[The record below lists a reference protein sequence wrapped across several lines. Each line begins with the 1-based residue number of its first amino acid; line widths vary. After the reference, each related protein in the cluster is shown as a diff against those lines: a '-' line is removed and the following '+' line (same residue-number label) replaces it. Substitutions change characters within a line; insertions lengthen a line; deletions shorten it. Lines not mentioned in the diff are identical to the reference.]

1 MCYSV
6 LKMAIYPPVCYNK
19 RKEKAHMEYMMNL
32 NDKQKEAALC
42 IEGPLLILAGAGSG
56 KTSTMVHRIAYLLRE
71 KGVLPGEI
79 LAVTFTN
86 KAAGEMR
93 DRVENLVGSVRGM
106 WILTFHSACLRIL
119 RNEADLIGYDK
130 NFTVYDPTDQ
140 KSVIRRCLKERN
152 FDDKKFSP
160 PYVLTVISNCKERD
174 ESPEQYRR
182 ENGGEYLN
190 DRLADLY
197 GDYEGVLKKNNAM
210 DFDDLLRNTVHL
222 FVDHPEIL
230 AKYQQ
235 RFTHIMVDEYQ
246 DTNYIQYRI
255 IKMLAEKHGNLCV
268 VGDDD
273 QCIYQWRGADIKN
286 ILSFE
291 KDFAGA
297 KVVKLEQ
304 NYRSDGHILAGAH
317 SVISNNRGRKDK
329 KLWTEKASGEK
340 IKYYRGDNEK
350 DEARFV
356 ASEVSR
362 LTKGLHGK
370 DDYRYKDF
378 VVLYR
383 TNAQSRT
390 FEEAFIRK
398 AIPYRILGG
407 TRYYERKEIK
417 DMMSYMRLVVNPGD
431 DLALGR
437 IINEPKRG
445 VGDRTLEKLQG
456 LSIDQ
461 KQSVLRTLENPET
474 LEVLPKK
481 ARKSVGEM
489 ALLLLALNEEQ
500 ENLRIIDIYDKLL
513 VGTGYLASLEQENT
527 VESEGRIENILEF
540 KSVIRQYEKEEE
552 EPSLSAF
559 LEKISLMAEV
569 DNLNSQEDAVILMT
583 LHSAKGLEFPVV
595 FIAGMENNLF
605 PGWRAFESQ
614 EKLEEE
620 RRLCYVGMTRA
631 EKKLYLLSAEVRTLY
646 GKTDFTKESMFL
658 KEIDPSL
665 IEGDGIYREKEER
678 KPAKLDGYSKE
689 VYRPFDGL
697 KYSKASSIEGGS
709 KKKLSAKDISCGDQ
723 VNHSKFGKGTVL
735 EVSGAT
741 ATVVFDSVGT
751 KKLAIDMAP
760 LEKL

>member
-1 MCYSV
+1 
-6 LKMAIYPPVCYNK
+6 
-19 RKEKAHMEYMMNL
+19 MEYMNNL

-42 IEGPLLILAGAGSG
+42 TEGPLLILAGAGSG
-56 KTSTMVHRIAYLLRE
+56 KTSTMTHRIAYLMQE

-93 DRVENLVGSVRGM
+93 DRVEALVGSVRGM

-119 RNEADLIGYDK
+119 RSEAELIGYNKD
-130 NFTVYDPTDQ
+130 FTVYDPTDQ
-140 KSVIRRCLKERN
+140 KAVIKRCLKDRN
-152 FDDKKFSP
+152 LDDKKFTP
-160 PYVLTVISNCKERD
+160 AYVLTVISKAKEKD
-174 ESPEQYRR
+174 KSPEQYRR

-197 GDYEGVLKKNNAM
+197 GDYEAVLKKNNAM

-222 FVDHPEIL
+222 FVRHKEIL
-230 AKYQQ
+230 AKYQNK
-235 RFTHIMVDEYQ
+235 FSYIMVDEYQ

-291 KDFAGA
+291 KDFPGA

-317 SVISNNRGRKDK
+317 SVISNNQGRKIK
-329 KLWTEKASGEK
+329 KLWTDKESGEK
-340 IKYYRGDNEK
+340 IKYYRGENEK
-350 DEARFV
+350 EEARFV

-362 LTKGLHGK
+362 ITKSTSTK
-370 DDYRYKDF
+370 DNYKYNDF

-398 AIPYRILGG
+398 EIPYRILGG
-407 TRYYERKEIK
+407 TRYYDRKEIK
-417 DMMSYMRLVVNPGD
+417 NMMAYMRLIVNPDD
-431 DLALGR
+431 DLALAR

-445 VGDRTLEKLQG
+445 IGEKTLEKIQDLALAQN
-456 LSIDQ
+456 
-461 KQSVLRTLENPET
+461 QSLLKTLYNPEARE
-474 LEVLPKK
+474 LLPSK
-481 ARKSVGEM
+481 AARSVGEM
-489 ALLLLALNEEQ
+489 AQLLLALNEEQ
-500 ENLRIIDIYDKLL
+500 ENLRIIDIYDRLL
-513 VGTGYLASLEQENT
+513 VGTGYLQTLELENT

-540 KSVIRQYEKEEE
+540 KSVIRQYENEEE
-552 EPSLSAF
+552 EPSLPAF

-569 DNLNSQEDAVILMT
+569 DNLNAKEDAVILMT

-595 FIAGMENNLF
+595 FITGMEDGLF
-605 PGWRAFESQ
+605 PGWRSFDSPETI
-614 EKLEEE
+614 EEE

-631 EKKLYLLSAEVRTLY
+631 EKKLYLLSAEVRTMY

-658 KEIDPSL
+658 KEIDPKL
-665 IEGDGIYREKEER
+665 IEGDGIYRQKKEQEPR
-678 KPAKLDGYSKE
+678 QRDGFAKE
-689 VYRPFDGL
+689 AYRPFDGL
-697 KYSKASSIEGGS
+697 RYSKAQSMESGG
-709 KKKLSAKDISCGDQ
+709 KKKLSAKDIANGDL
-723 VNHSKFGKGTVL
+723 VGHSKFGKGTVL
-735 EVSGAT
+735 EVTGST
-741 ATVVFDSVGT
+741 VTVVFDSVGT

>member
-1 MCYSV
+1 
-6 LKMAIYPPVCYNK
+6 
-19 RKEKAHMEYMMNL
+19 MEYMNNL

-42 IEGPLLILAGAGSG
+42 TEGPLLILAGAGSG
-56 KTSTMVHRIAYLLRE
+56 KTSTMTHRIAYLMRE

-93 DRVENLVGSVRGM
+93 DRVEALVGSVRGM

-119 RNEADLIGYDK
+119 RSEAELIGYSKD
-130 NFTVYDPTDQ
+130 FTVYDPTDQ
-140 KSVIRRCLKERN
+140 KAVIKRCLKDRN
-152 FDDKKFSP
+152 LDDKKFTP
-160 PYVLTVISNCKERD
+160 AYVLTVISNAKEKD
-174 ESPEQYRR
+174 KSPEQYRR

-197 GDYEGVLKKNNAM
+197 GDYEAVLKKNNAM

-222 FVDHPEIL
+222 FVKHKKIL
-230 AKYQQ
+230 AKYQNK
-235 RFTHIMVDEYQ
+235 FSYIMVDEYQ

-255 IKMLAEKHGNLCV
+255 IKMLAEEHGNLCV

-291 KDFAGA
+291 KDFSGA

-317 SVISNNRGRKDK
+317 SVISNNQGRKIK
-329 KLWTEKASGEK
+329 KLWTDKESGEK
-340 IKYYRGDNEK
+340 IKYYRGENEK
-350 DEARFV
+350 EEARFV

-362 LTKGLHGK
+362 ITKSTSTK
-370 DDYRYKDF
+370 DNYKYSDF

-398 AIPYRILGG
+398 EIPYRILGS
-407 TRYYERKEIK
+407 TRYYDRKEIK
-417 DMMSYMRLVVNPGD
+417 NMMAYMRLIVNPDD
-431 DLALGR
+431 DLALTR

-445 VGDRTLEKLQG
+445 IGEKTIEKIQG
-456 LSIDQ
+456 LALAQ
-461 KQSVLRTLENPET
+461 KQSLLATLYNPET
-474 LEVLPKK
+474 RELLPRK
-481 ARKSVGEM
+481 AAKSVGDM
-489 ALLLLALNEEQ
+489 AQLLLALNEEQ
-500 ENLRIIDIYDKLL
+500 ENLRIIDIYDRLL
-513 VGTGYLASLEQENT
+513 VGTGYLQNLEQENT

-540 KSVIRQYEKEEE
+540 KSVIRQYENEEE
-552 EPSLSAF
+552 EPSLPAF

-569 DNLNSQEDAVILMT
+569 DNLDAKEDAVILMT

-595 FIAGMENNLF
+595 FITGMEDGLF
-605 PGWRAFESQ
+605 PGWRSFDSPD
-614 EKLEEE
+614 KIEEE

-631 EKKLYLLSAEVRTLY
+631 EKKLYLLSAEVRTMY

-658 KEIDPSL
+658 KEIDPKL
-665 IEGDGIYREKEER
+665 IEGDGIYRQKKEQETKQR
-678 KPAKLDGYSKE
+678 DGFAKE

-697 KYSKASSIEGGS
+697 RYSKAQSMESGS
-709 KKKLSAKDISCGDQ
+709 KKKLSAKDISNGDL
-723 VNHSKFGKGTVL
+723 VGHSKFGKGTVL
-735 EVSGAT
+735 EVTGST
-741 ATVVFDSVGT
+741 VTVVFDSVGT
-751 KKLAIDMAP
+751 KKLVIDMAP

>member
-1 MCYSV
+1 
-6 LKMAIYPPVCYNK
+6 
-19 RKEKAHMEYMMNL
+19 MEYMNNL

-42 IEGPLLILAGAGSG
+42 TEGPLLILAGAGSG
-56 KTSTMVHRIAYLLRE
+56 KTSTMTHRIAYLMRE

-93 DRVENLVGSVRGM
+93 DRVEALVGSVRGM

-119 RNEADLIGYDK
+119 RSEAELIGYSKD
-130 NFTVYDPTDQ
+130 FTVYDPTDQ
-140 KSVIRRCLKERN
+140 KAVIKRCLKDRN
-152 FDDKKFSP
+152 LDDKKFTP
-160 PYVLTVISNCKERD
+160 AYVLTVISNAKEKD
-174 ESPEQYRR
+174 KSPEQYRR

-197 GDYEGVLKKNNAM
+197 GDYEAVLKKNNAM

-222 FVDHPEIL
+222 FVKHKKIL
-230 AKYQQ
+230 AKYQNK
-235 RFTHIMVDEYQ
+235 FSYIMVDEYQ

-255 IKMLAEKHGNLCV
+255 IKMLAEEHGNLCV

-291 KDFAGA
+291 KDFSGA

-317 SVISNNRGRKDK
+317 SVISNNQGRKIK
-329 KLWTEKASGEK
+329 KLWTDKESGEK
-340 IKYYRGDNEK
+340 IKYYRGENEK
-350 DEARFV
+350 EEARFV

-362 LTKGLHGK
+362 ITKSTSTK
-370 DDYRYKDF
+370 DNYKYSDF

-398 AIPYRILGG
+398 EIPYRILGS
-407 TRYYERKEIK
+407 TRYYDRKEIK
-417 DMMSYMRLVVNPGD
+417 NMMAYMRLIVNPDD
-431 DLALGR
+431 DLALTR

-445 VGDRTLEKLQG
+445 IGEKTIEKIQG
-456 LSIDQ
+456 LALAQ
-461 KQSVLRTLENPET
+461 KQSLLATLYNPET
-474 LEVLPKK
+474 RELLPRK
-481 ARKSVGEM
+481 AAKSVGDM
-489 ALLLLALNEEQ
+489 AQLLLALNEEQ
-500 ENLRIIDIYDKLL
+500 ENLRIIDIYDRLL
-513 VGTGYLASLEQENT
+513 VGTGYLQNLEQENT

-540 KSVIRQYEKEEE
+540 KSVIRQYENEEE
-552 EPSLSAF
+552 EPSLPAF

-569 DNLNSQEDAVILMT
+569 DNLNAKEDAVILMT

-595 FIAGMENNLF
+595 FITGMEDGLF
-605 PGWRAFESQ
+605 PGWRSFDSPD
-614 EKLEEE
+614 KIEEE

-631 EKKLYLLSAEVRTLY
+631 EKKLYLLSAEVRTMY

-658 KEIDPSL
+658 KEIDPKL
-665 IEGDGIYREKEER
+665 IEGDGIYRQKKEQETKQR
-678 KPAKLDGYSKE
+678 DGFAKE

-697 KYSKASSIEGGS
+697 RYSKAQSMESGS
-709 KKKLSAKDISCGDQ
+709 KKKLSAKDISNGDL
-723 VNHSKFGKGTVL
+723 VGHSKFGKGTVL
-735 EVSGAT
+735 EVTGST
-741 ATVVFDSVGT
+741 VTVVFDSVGT
-751 KKLAIDMAP
+751 KKLVIDMAP

>member
-1 MCYSV
+1 
-6 LKMAIYPPVCYNK
+6 
-19 RKEKAHMEYMMNL
+19 MEYMKNL
-32 NDKQKEAALC
+32 NEKQKEAALC

-71 KGVLPGEI
+71 KGVLPGEL

-93 DRVENLVGSVRGM
+93 DRVEALVGSVRGM

-119 RNEADLIGYDK
+119 RSEAALIGYVKD
-130 NFTVYDPTDQ
+130 FTVYDPTDQ
-140 KSVIRRCLKERN
+140 KAVIKRCLKARSL
-152 FDDKKFSP
+152 DDKRFSP
-160 PYVLTVISNCKERD
+160 AYVLTVISNCKEKD
-174 ESPEQYRR
+174 QSPEQYRR
-182 ENGGEYLN
+182 ENGGEFLN

-197 GDYEGVLKKNNAM
+197 GDYEEILKKNNAM

-222 FVDHPEIL
+222 FANHPEVL
-230 AKYQQ
+230 AKYQKK
-235 RFTHIMVDEYQ
+235 FTYIMVDEYQ

-255 IKMLAEKHGNLCV
+255 IKMLAEKHFNLCV

-291 KDFAGA
+291 KDFPGA

-304 NYRSDGHILAGAH
+304 NYRSDGYILDGAH
-317 SVISNNRGRKDK
+317 SVISNNRGRKAK
-329 KLWTEKASGEK
+329 KLWTDKDPGEK
-340 IKYYRGDNEK
+340 IKYFRGDNEK
-350 DEARFV
+350 EEARFV
-356 ASEVSR
+356 ASEISR
-362 LTKGLHGK
+362 ITKSPSSK
-370 DDYRYKDF
+370 DDYRYNDF
-378 VVLYR
+378 VILYR

-398 AIPYRILGG
+398 GIPYRILGG

-417 DMMSYMRLVVNPGD
+417 DMMSYMRLVVNPDD
-431 DLALGR
+431 DLALVR

-445 VGDRTLEKLQG
+445 VGEKTVEKLQG
-456 LSIDQ
+456 ISLAENRSL
-461 KQSVLRTLENPET
+461 LRTLDNPDT
-474 LEVLPKK
+474 LAVLPGK
-481 ARKSVGEM
+481 AARGVGEM
-489 ALLLLALNEEQ
+489 ARLLLALSEEL
-500 ENLRIIDIYDKLL
+500 ENLRIIDIYDRLL
-513 VGTGYLASLEQENT
+513 VGTGYLPSLEQENT
-527 VESEGRIENILEF
+527 VEAEGRIENIMEF
-540 KSVIRQYEKEEE
+540 KSVIRQYESEEE

-595 FIAGMENNLF
+595 FMAGMEDNLF
-605 PGWRAFESQ
+605 PGWRSFETP

-631 EKKLYLLSAEVRTLY
+631 KKKLYMMSAEVRTLY

-658 KEIDPSL
+658 KEIDPKL
-665 IEGDGIYREKEER
+665 IEGDGIYRKKKEEDAG
-678 KPAKLDGYSKE
+678 KKDGFAKE

-697 KYSKASSIEGGS
+697 QYSKAQSLEAGS
-709 KKKLSAKDISCGDQ
+709 KKRLSAKDLSSGDQ
-723 VNHSKFGKGTVL
+723 VSHSKFGRGTVL
-735 EVSGAT
+735 EVAGAT

-751 KKLAIDMAP
+751 KRLAIDMAP